1 MNTSKGMYETIMKI
15 AMKKCID
22 QGEYYT
28 EDDNG
33 PNFELSSDAKNYLR
47 LVAKNLDGLCRLID
61 DEFKIYDTPDD
72 M

>member
-1 MNTSKGMYETIMKI
+1 MNSSKVMYETVMKM
-15 AMKKCID
+15 ALTKVLV

-47 LVAKNLDGLCRLID
+47 LVAKNLDGLCKLLD
-61 DEFKIYDTPDD
+61 DGYAIYNASDDT
-72 M
+72 